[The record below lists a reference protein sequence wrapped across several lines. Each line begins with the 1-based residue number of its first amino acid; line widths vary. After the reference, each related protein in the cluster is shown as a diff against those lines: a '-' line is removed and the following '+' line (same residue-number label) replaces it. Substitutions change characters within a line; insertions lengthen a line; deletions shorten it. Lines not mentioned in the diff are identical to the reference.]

1 MALKCL
7 NLLIS
12 NCLQYLTM
20 VEDTVRSLAISLGS
34 VFAVTLVLGG
44 FDFKTA
50 IITIFIII
58 LIVLNLVTATTMI
71 STTKTIIFLLTE
83 RLHLSQFFLHYIFT
97 HLLG

>member
-1 MALKCL
+1 
-7 NLLIS
+7 
-12 NCLQYLTM
+12 M

-58 LIVLNLVTATTMI
+58 LIVINLVTTTTTTLKDIQYEILKKLFSLLKDWFLKSILKSFRMI
-71 STTKTIIFLLTE
+71 QIYCNLITLKKLKRE
-83 RLHLSQFFLHYIFT
+83 
-97 HLLG
+97 